1 MNLFELA
8 RQHPV
13 TASNAVPHWMT
24 GCFRRHSISFADG
37 TTDTETRVF
46 WVQSR
51 GLTIDLRLPSRE
63 QPLPAKAYGDYQAD
77 ELRLLAN
84 CEGWVADS
92 RFEANLLD
100 WSNFSSLQSHNRW
113 QEPAELRRVGNAML
127 EFAPS
132 GAYVEDWRLQPSATG
147 DLIGLRLIEERSADG
162 SLVHGG
168 GGLIVCGD
176 YAALVLDRP
185 EPLLMTPEPNLFR
198 EQVLSSQGDATGL
211 QQLLDFEV
219 SLAAKSGDEYLVT
232 DSNQPLREN
241 TPLMDFEGF
250 TLGQDDELIQELRV
264 EGTQHRRLFRV
275 DCLES
280 DVEFPMETPM
290 SDEAKIW
297 METESETLQ
306 RYARLLR

>member
-1 MNLFELA
+1 
-8 RQHPV
+8 
-13 TASNAVPHWMT
+13 MT

-37 TTDTETRVF
+37 MTDIETRVF
-46 WVQSR
+46 WMQSR
-51 GLTIDLRLPSRE
+51 ALTIDLRLPSRK
-63 QPLPAKAYGDYQAD
+63 QPLPVRAPVECYAD

-92 RFEANLLD
+92 RFESGLLD

-132 GAYVEDWRLQPSATG
+132 GAYVEDWRLQPSDAG
-147 DLIGLRLIEERSADG
+147 YLIGLRLIEERRADG

-168 GGLIVCGD
+168 GGLIICGD

-185 EPLLMTPEPNLFR
+185 ETLPYEEEPNLLR
-198 EQVLSSQGDATGL
+198 EQVMAGQGNAREL
-211 QQLLDFEV
+211 QPLLEFEV
-219 SLAAKSGDEYLVT
+219 SLACKSADGYLVT
-232 DSNQPLREN
+232 DSNQPAREN
-241 TPLMDFEGF
+241 TPLMDFEWF
-250 TLGQDDELIQELRV
+250 KLGETDGELIQEFLV
-264 EGTQHRRLFRV
+264 DGTQHRRVFQI

-280 DVEFPMETPM
+280 DIEFPMETPM
-290 SDEAKIW
+290 SGEAKIW
-297 METESETLQ
+297 METEAETLQ